1 MTSGEVIDIIVKSA
15 ADVAGVT
22 AFAKT
27 PTEAV
32 SSGEVTEAVVKSA
45 ARRGLLFADGRLILE
60 LWAVVK

>member
-1 MTSGEVIDIIVKSA
+1 MKSA

-32 SSGEVTEAVVKSA
+32 NSGEVMEVT
-45 ARRGLLFADGRLILE
+45 ARNAWRARVEGYVDSNCWIKDRAEDQGL
-60 LWAVVK
+60 W

>member
-1 MTSGEVIDIIVKSA
+1 MKSA

-27 PTEAV
+27 PTDAV